1 MTIGSMHIPV
11 LREEVIMNLLHDKDG
26 RYLDVTSGF
35 GGHSTAILEQ
45 LNHGSLIATDQ
56 DPDAIKYLKN
66 KFESEKRITIY
77 QSRFSD
83 LDQLLHS
90 EKFDGILADIG
101 VSSYQ
106 LDKAERGFSFMKDG
120 PLDMRMNQNIGED
133 ASSWLNNAPEQEI
146 SNIIWKYGEEKKAKR
161 IAKAIVE
168 ARKSFK
174 IRTTKELAEII
185 LEALVRSSI
194 TVVVEVVLADLVG
207 EGRDHVV
214 VVIAVPGVEGGPGE
228 GVAAGQGGRR
238 VAVSVDESDSG
249 VHADGLRVR
258 RQLGEAQQEAALL
271 LAELAL
277 GARRQQRRQRREEG
291 RCVVGRWLG
300 GGVAL
305 AAELVERADEAAE
318 EVREV
323 LLVRLLRL
331 VVQAGRLGRLE
342 ERGVFTGG

>member
-1 MTIGSMHIPV
+1 MTDGSMHIPV
-11 LREEVIMNLLHDKDG
+11 LTKEVIMNLLHDKDG

-56 DPDAIKYLKN
+56 DPDAIKYLKK

-83 LDQLLHS
+83 LAQLLNS

-120 PLDMRMNQNIGED
+120 PLDMRMNQKNIGED

-146 SNIIWKYGEEKKAKR
+146 SNILWKYGEEKKAKR

-168 ARKSFK
+168 ARKNFI

-185 LEALVRSSI
+185 LEETPRRFNDKKHPATKTFQAIRIFINNELEELDLLLDFTSKHLKIGGRTCIISFHSLEDRMVKRFFRDHSRRDPKLSKLPN
-194 TVVVEVVLADLVG
+194 LADDSSFKLVTKAIKPS
-207 EGRDHVV
+207 ENEMNINPRSRS
-214 VVIAVPGVEGGPGE
+214 AT
-228 GVAAGQGGRR
+228 
-238 VAVSVDESDSG
+238 
-249 VHADGLRVR
+249 LRVI
-258 RQLGEAQQEAALL
+258 
-271 LAELAL
+271 
-277 GARRQQRRQRREEG
+277 
-291 RCVVGRWLG
+291 
-300 GGVAL
+300 
-305 AAELVERADEAAE
+305 ERIK
-318 EVREV
+318 
-323 LLVRLLRL
+323 
-331 VVQAGRLGRLE
+331 
-342 ERGVFTGG
+342 